1 MQRQQIRC
9 LGGRWRSGKK
19 PGGEGWPHTE
29 VGELWATR
37 CLFVWLVADG
47 WCWFVLREKYCW
59 LVADGW
65 FVVREKY
72 CWLVADKPNEQ
83 GNDLGFGRGGAGKEG
98 EQPRASGGKGE
109 RRRAAKDGR
118 RAFGRRSA
126 PREEDER
133 RAGKK
138 TVE

>member
-1 MQRQQIRC
+1 
-9 LGGRWRSGKK
+9 
-19 PGGEGWPHTE
+19 
-29 VGELWATR
+29 
-37 CLFVWLVADG
+37 
-47 WCWFVLREKYCW
+47 
-59 LVADGW
+59 
-65 FVVREKY
+65 VREKY

-98 EQPRASGGKGE
+98 EQPRASGGEGE

-138 TVE
+138 PSSRGSLPHPREKGPEGGIWVPPIGAHVGDLLECVFFFKPLLYNLGL